1 MRRDVWGLLMLVCCL
16 CACGDSGKRVKE
28 VDAFFVMEDFGPA
41 IPLKGEPV
49 SLEELW
55 KPRDIRVSDSLL
67 VLTDM
72 YCDYF
77 VQVHDKRTG
86 RKLNEKLS
94 RGSGPGEFLF
104 CWSTQYGAD
113 SVWTFDLQMARI
125 NAYAKDSFL
134 LGNHVAPSRSLR
146 LKGAPT
152 TVAVLPD
159 GTFLASDLSDTENL
173 FTRYDAS
180 GDRDSMVSFAYPEVS
195 YDIPSELRKNF
206 WENRIYYNVAQDKVV
221 VFYVYTDL
229 LEIYN
234 SRMELE
240 CRVQGPEQFGPEL
253 GIRTVEG
260 RSSHYLQP
268 GVSKFSYIN
277 GVLTDSEIWTLYMGG
292 MPTGEGDD
300 GKLRQ
305 TLLVFDYEGHP
316 LRHYELDRPVT
327 AYAVDEQE
335 RCIYALV
342 EHPDVAVVRFAY

>member
-1 MRRDVWGLLMLVCCL
+1 M
-16 CACGDSGKRVKE
+16 
-28 VDAFFVMEDFGPA
+28 
-41 IPLKGEPV
+41 
-49 SLEELW
+49 
-55 KPRDIRVSDSLL
+55 
-67 VLTDM
+67 
-72 YCDYF
+72 
-77 VQVHDKRTG
+77 
-86 RKLNEKLS
+86 
-94 RGSGPGEFLF
+94 
-104 CWSTQYGAD
+104 
-113 SVWTFDLQMARI
+113 
-125 NAYAKDSFL
+125 
-134 LGNHVAPSRSLR
+134 
-146 LKGAPT
+146 
-152 TVAVLPD
+152 
-159 GTFLASDLSDTENL
+159 
-173 FTRYDAS
+173 
-180 GDRDSMVSFAYPEVS
+180 
-195 YDIPSELRKNF
+195 
-206 WENRIYYNVAQDKVV
+206 
-221 VFYVYTDL
+221 